1 MVGSK
6 SHSIQALNILVPVEN
21 NNLYINNLYIIK
33 LLFKVIKSNLF
44 GNVWILVFSLKI
56 PKLQLWKITIFDHP
70 IQFMPW

>member
-1 MVGSK
+1 MVDSK

-21 NNLYINNLYIIK
+21 NNLYIIK

>member
-21 NNLYINNLYIIK
+21 NNLYIIK